1 MRAKLPA
8 PALAEAEPQL
18 GTANRSP
25 PALRPPPNCSL
36 EFDAQADPPAA
47 ASAEPLQE
55 RSPPPSVGS
64 VSASPSPP
72 GSPKV
77 LCSQFR
83 QAQYDEEMATAEE
96 GNARESL
103 PPPSVGSVSASPS
116 PPGSPK
122 VVCSQFRQAQYDEEM
137 ATAEEGNAQQQLP
150 SEITV
155 EETETEWRRRD
166 ELARQAPYK
175 NTALFV
181 IAHDGQ
187 LHVRKD
193 HRNRQGQ
200 APLCYVDTGYRGA
213 HAPDGQAHQGYMV
226 YNKKDLR
233 WAHRLKFHLR
243 RLQA

>member
-1 MRAKLPA
+1 MAERQLDAAIENDLPA
-8 PALAEAEPQL
+8 PATPQPLPLLLLSAEA
-18 GTANRSP
+18 SP
-25 PALRPPPNCSL
+25 PSPP
-36 EFDAQADPPAA
+36 
-47 ASAEPLQE
+47 EPLLQE
-55 RSPPPSVGS
+55 RSP
-64 VSASPSPP
+64 A
-72 GSPKV
+72 
-77 LCSQFR
+77 
-83 QAQYDEEMATAEE
+83 
-96 GNARESL
+96 
-103 PPPSVGSVSASPS
+103 PSVGSVSASPS

-137 ATAEEGNAQQQLP
+137 AAAEDCNAQQQLP

-166 ELARQAPYK
+166 ELARQAPDK

-226 YNKKDLR
+226 YNKKDLQ
-233 WAHRLKFHLR
+233 WVHRLKFHLR

>member
-1 MRAKLPA
+1 VRAKLPA
-8 PALAEAEPQL
+8 PALAEAERQL

-47 ASAEPLQE
+47 ASAEPSQE
-55 RSPPPSVGS
+55 RSSS
-64 VSASPSPP
+64 
-72 GSPKV
+72 
-77 LCSQFR
+77 
-83 QAQYDEEMATAEE
+83 
-96 GNARESL
+96 

-137 ATAEEGNAQQQLP
+137 AAAEDCNAQQQLP

-166 ELARQAPYK
+166 ELARQAPDK

-243 RLQA
+243 RLKA

>member
-1 MRAKLPA
+1 MPQPLP
-8 PALAEAEPQL
+8 PLLPTAEAPCTTINLCSGLADQADL
-18 GTANRSP
+18 TA
-25 PALRPPPNCSL
+25 AKQ
-36 EFDAQADPPAA
+36 AQA
-47 ASAEPLQE
+47 
-55 RSPPPSVGS
+55 PSS
-64 VSASPSPP
+64 SPS
-72 GSPKV
+72 
-77 LCSQFR
+77 
-83 QAQYDEEMATAEE
+83 D
-96 GNARESL
+96 
-103 PPPSVGSVSASPS
+103 GSVSASPS

-137 ATAEEGNAQQQLP
+137 AAAEEGNVQQQLP

-166 ELARQAPYK
+166 ELARQAPDK

-226 YNKKDLR
+226 YNKKDLL

>member
-1 MRAKLPA
+1 MFSLRRKFKYSNPSELRKRQRRGLKKARHHKEK
-8 PALAEAEPQL
+8 LAEAERQL
-18 GTANRSP
+18 GAANRSP
-25 PALRPPPNCSL
+25 PALHPPPNCSL

-47 ASAEPLQE
+47 ASAEPSQE
-55 RSPPPSVGS
+55 RSS
-64 VSASPSPP
+64 SPS
-72 GSPKV
+72 
-77 LCSQFR
+77 
-83 QAQYDEEMATAEE
+83 
-96 GNARESL
+96 
-103 PPPSVGSVSASPS
+103 PSVGSVSASPS

-137 ATAEEGNAQQQLP
+137 AAAEEGNAQQQLP

-187 LHVRKD
+187 LHVRKH

-200 APLCYVDTGYRGA
+200 AQLCNVDSGYKGA
-213 HAPDGQAHQGYMV
+213 PAPDGQAHQGYMV